1 MNILADVLSQKQIDE
16 LLNSFNT
23 QGSKAFE
30 EIEEQG
36 SEKKIKNY
44 DFKTP
49 KKFTK
54 EQLKVIDSI
63 FENYAR
69 VLSSYLTGLMRLYCR
84 VEVMQ
89 IEEQRYYEFNNA
101 LPDYVMMSL
110 VNMGIHDEDILETNC
125 ILQISNP
132 ITFTMIDRLMGGHGA
147 FSEVTRD
154 FTEIEITL
162 MSGVMEKMA
171 QSLKGPW
178 GQYIDLDPV
187 MTAAETNSRVMQS
200 IPPDEV
206 IILVSLEIEIK
217 DVKNIMSFC
226 IPAMNLESIMSKFG
240 DRWARTTKRQDP
252 RKDIERREAIMHAL
266 KDSSVDIRAVLCDTK
281 VDLYDI
287 LTLQV
292 DDVIPLNAPITGNVE
307 LKIGGSVWYDG
318 KLGVINNKKAVKID
332 NIYKELR

>member
-1 MNILADVLSQKQIDE
+1 MADVLSQKQIDE

-23 QGSKAFE
+23 QGSDAFK
-30 EIEEQG
+30 EIEEQ
-36 SEKKIKNY
+36 SNDKKIKNY

-63 FENYAR
+63 FENYSR

-84 VEVMQ
+84 VEVVQ

-101 LPDYVMMSL
+101 LPDYVMMAL
-110 VNMGIHDEDILETNC
+110 VNMGIHDEDIMETSC

-132 ITFTMIDRLMGGHGA
+132 ITLTMIDRLLGGNGV
-147 FSEVTRD
+147 FSEVNRD

-187 MTAAETNSRVMQS
+187 MTATETNSRVMQS

-206 IILVSLEIEIK
+206 IILVTLEIEIK
-217 DVKNIMSFC
+217 DVKNTMTLA

-252 RKDIERREAIMHAL
+252 RKDNERRESIMGAL
-266 KDSSVDIRAVLCDTK
+266 KDSNVEVRAVLCDTN
-281 VDLYDI
+281 VELYDI

-292 DDVIPLNAPITGNVE
+292 DDIIPLSTPITQNIQ
-307 LKIGGSVWYDG
+307 LKIGGHLWYDG
-318 KLGVINNKKAVKID
+318 KLGVMNNHKAVRID

>member
-1 MNILADVLSQKQIDE
+1 MADVLSQAQIDE

-23 QGSKAFE
+23 QGASAFDE
-30 EIEEQG
+30 MDDKD
-36 SEKKIKNY
+36 EKKIKNY

-54 EQLKVIDSI
+54 EQLKVIDGI
-63 FENYAR
+63 FENYSR
-69 VLSSYLTGLMRLYCR
+69 VLSSYITGLMRLYCR

-101 LPDYVMMSL
+101 LPDYVIMAL
-110 VNMGIHDEDILETNC
+110 VNMGIHDEDIMETNC
-125 ILQISNP
+125 ILQLSNP

-147 FSEVTRD
+147 SGEVSRD
-154 FTEIEITL
+154 FTEIEITIMTGL
-162 MSGVMEKMA
+162 MEKFA
-171 QSLKGPW
+171 QSLKSPW
-178 GQYIDLDPV
+178 GQYIDLDPMLNTV
-187 MTAAETNSRVMQS
+187 ETNSRVMQS

-206 IILVSLEIEIK
+206 IILVTLEIEIK
-217 DVKNIMSFC
+217 DVKNIMTFC
-226 IPAMNLESIMSKFG
+226 IPAMNLESIMTKFG

-252 RKDIERREAIMHAL
+252 RKDKERRDSIMSTL
-266 KDSSVDIRAVLCDTK
+266 SDSDIDVKAVLCNTT

-292 DDVIPLNAPITGNVE
+292 DDVIPLNAPITRNVE
-307 LKIGGSVWYDG
+307 LKIGGNLWYDG